1 MLSSN
6 NRNKLIS
13 LLEHKNYQTAGDS
26 FVIFP
31 DDTDTLARIIKTAN
45 RFGIKIVVIGSG
57 STFDESFKHSE
68 SSVFLSTRRLNSVVY
83 VDKTNMFAEFQA
95 GCIWKTEFG
104 NLVSEGI
111 TFPVDMNTM
120 EDKRTFG
127 GIFSSLKQNSHVTNY
142 FTGIEFITADG
153 SLIRYGSRTLK
164 NVAGYDLIKFMAGSM
179 GKFGVITSLT
189 LRLFP
194 SEDEFS
200 KTEELKDITDQFN
213 RTFEKRIYRNLIG
226 ELDPNGV
233 FQIQDV

>member
-6 NRNKLIS
+6 NRDKLIS

-57 STFDESFKHSE
+57 STFDESFRHSE
-68 SSVFLSTRRLNSVVY
+68 NSVFLSTQRLNSVLY

-104 NLVSEGI
+104 KLESEGI
-111 TFPVDMNTM
+111 TFPLNIGSMD
-120 EDKRTFG
+120 DKRTFG
-127 GIFSSLKQNSHVTNY
+127 GIFSSLKNDSCITNF

-153 SLIRYGSRTLK
+153 TLIRYGSRTLK
-164 NVAGYDLIKFMAGSM
+164 NVAGYDLIKFMAGST

-194 SEDEFS
+194 SEDGS
-200 KTEELKDITDQFN
+200 CKTVEIKDISAQDH
-213 RTFEKRIYRNLIG
+213 RIPESRIYKNLIL

-233 FQIQDV
+233 FQIG